1 MDNLELFM
9 VIGRRHFFFWKNGH
23 TRDKD
28 KPYIDKQS
36 NTDEL
41 SRNVRSYKTDILSV
55 KCDTKYSILLT
66 R

>member
-1 MDNLELFM
+1 MANSELFM
-9 VIGRRHFFFWKNGH
+9 VIGRRHFFFEKMVTHRTKIN
-23 TRDKD
+23 
-28 KPYIDKQS
+28 YIDKQC